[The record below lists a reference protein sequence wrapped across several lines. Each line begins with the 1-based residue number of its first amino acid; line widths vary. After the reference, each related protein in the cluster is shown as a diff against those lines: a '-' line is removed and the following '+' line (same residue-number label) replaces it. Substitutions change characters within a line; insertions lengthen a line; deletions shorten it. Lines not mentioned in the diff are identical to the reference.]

1 MQQLAGLLQEG
12 KKSRKTRVISGG
24 FATEGI
30 AYCTVFK
37 KKSSFV
43 FSQNIFLK
51 SISICSG
58 ILVHLSKLKR
68 PHTASDY
75 FGEGLT

>member
-1 MQQLAGLLQEG
+1 MQQLAGLLQGG
-12 KKSRKTRVISGG
+12 KKSRRTRVISGG

-30 AYCTVFK
+30 AYCTVLK
-37 KKSSFV
+37 KTSFV
-43 FSQNIFLK
+43 FSQNILK
-51 SISICSG
+51 KRISICSG

-75 FGEGLT
+75 FGEGLM